1 MIDRKTAIES
11 INEVIKKINDNKN
24 ILVKEYDRIIN
35 RYTELKNDYI
45 LFLWK

>member
-11 INEVIKKINDNKN
+11 INEVIEKINESKN
-24 ILVKEYDRIIN
+24 ILAKDYYRIIN
-35 RYTELKNDYI
+35 RYIELKNDYI

>member
-35 RYTELKNDYI
+35 RYIELKNDYI